1 MTWSVWL
8 DRDGPAEHALAP
20 SFSFLIRDFSI
31 LRYFARLFWNQTKKM
46 LSFCHLMTWFRFSW
60 KNNLLIWKK
69 TPYLDLILLEHNH
82 LQFEKKA

>member
-31 LRYFARLFWNQTKKM
+31 LRYFARLFWNQTKKNVKF
-46 LSFCHLMTWFRFSW
+46 LSSHDMISIF
-60 KNNLLIWKK
+60 LIK
-69 TPYLDLILLEHNH
+69 
-82 LQFEKKA
+82 